1 MKSIFCLLPFK
12 YGYLL
17 GIVMIFVI
25 TPLTTIK
32 AKESVN
38 VLSDNQQHKTQKI
51 GKQFKNPHWQK
62 DACLTCH
69 KEKPKKTNLKKRN
82 LKLHTADINKLC
94 NSCHTT
100 ISKHEYIHP
109 FGMIPSKKIKK
120 NMPGT
125 FSKAVK
131 RGRGKLTCIT
141 CHDLSLTCLPEKK
154 SKQGL
159 NPLFFREGP
168 YKTRTELCYRCH
180 DKTKYKRLNPHDQI
194 SKTGVL
200 NEKICTVCHVSTE
213 KLKTAKSIKDVDFN
227 YEGNLSAMCAG
238 CHPVKRHPGGSFSF
252 FSDKKGPNHL
262 VKPTEDILEHKLK
275 MEKKNNIIF
284 PLEPGSGKVFC
295 GTCHNP
301 HEKGVIKVEA
311 AAKGA
316 DEDKRLR
323 MKKLC
328 TNCHDK

>member
-1 MKSIFCLLPFK
+1 MKSTLYLLPFR

-25 TPLTTIK
+25 TPLTTIY

-38 VLSDNQQHKTQKI
+38 VLPDDQQHKTQNT
-51 GKQFKNPHWQK
+51 GNQFKNPHWQK
-62 DACLTCH
+62 DACLACH
-69 KEKPKKTNLKKRN
+69 KEKPKKTNLKKSN

-100 ISKHEYIHP
+100 ISKHDYIHP

-125 FSKAVK
+125 FYKAVK
-131 RGRGKLTCIT
+131 RGGGKLTCIT

-194 SKTGVL
+194 SETGVL
-200 NEKICTVCHVSTE
+200 NEKICTVCHVSIE

-262 VKPTEDILEHKLK
+262 VKPPEDILEHMLK

-328 TNCHDK
+328 TNCHNK

>member
-1 MKSIFCLLPFK
+1 MKSIFYLLRFK
-12 YGYLL
+12 HGYLL
-17 GIVMIFVI
+17 GIVIIIMMA
-25 TPLTTIK
+25 PLTIIK
-32 AKESVN
+32 AKESVK
-38 VLSDNQQHKTQKI
+38 VLPDYQQHKTQKT
-51 GKQFKNPHWQK
+51 GGQFKDPHWQK
-62 DACLTCH
+62 DACLSCH
-69 KEKPKKTNLKKRN
+69 KEKPKKHNLKQSN
-82 LKLHTADINKLC
+82 LKLHTTDINKLC
-94 NSCHTT
+94 NSCHTS
-100 ISKHEYIHP
+100 ISKHKYIHP
-109 FGMIPSKKIKK
+109 FGMKPSKKIKK
-120 NMPGT
+120 NMLGV

-131 RGRGKLTCIT
+131 RGGGKLTCIT

-194 SKTGVL
+194 SEKGVL
-200 NEKICTVCHVSTE
+200 NEKICTVCHVSIE

-262 VKPTEDILEHKLK
+262 VKPSENILKHKLK
-275 MEKKNNIIF
+275 MEKKNNIVF

-316 DEDKRLR
+316 DADKRLR

>member
-1 MKSIFCLLPFK
+1 MKSILYLLPFR

-38 VLSDNQQHKTQKI
+38 VLSDNQQHKTQNT
-51 GKQFKNPHWQK
+51 GNQFKNPHWQK
-62 DACLTCH
+62 DACLSCH
-69 KEKPKKTNLKKRN
+69 KEKPKKNNLKKNN
-82 LKLHTADINKLC
+82 LKLHTTDINKLC

-100 ISKHEYIHP
+100 ISEHDYIHP
-109 FGMIPSKKIKK
+109 FGMVPSKKIKK

-125 FSKAVK
+125 FFKAVK

-141 CHDLSLTCLPEKK
+141 CHDLSLACLAKNK

-180 DKTKYKRLNPHDQI
+180 DKTKYKRLNPHNQI
-194 SKTGVL
+194 SEKGVL
-200 NEKICTVCHVSTE
+200 NEKICTVCHISTE

-227 YEGNLSAMCAG
+227 HEGDLSAMCAG

-262 VKPTEDILEHKLK
+262 VKPPEDILEHKLK
-275 MEKKNNIIF
+275 MEKKNNIIL